1 MSGKVLLPVLVSIVL
16 PAASQTYN
24 DRPYYPYS
32 APYRYYG
39 VPQRADTDREIA
51 RIRRELRR
59 ERALEKGQ
67 LRQQEQELNLLRQ
80 QAMANHRISAQQACY
95 YRTTGGFE
103 LCADLFTE
111 ETQEFSECEALVVQR
126 NPSCNYQPL
135 TETGNNN
142 TD

>member
-67 LRQQEQELNLLRQ
+67 LRQQ
-80 QAMANHRISAQQACY
+80 AMANHRISAQQACY